1 MSKTF
6 YTNVR
11 RVGNSILVR
20 GYENSMPVD
29 KEVKYQPHLFLPAQG
44 KETEY
49 RTFKTKYPV
58 VKKTFDSIKAFQE
71 YAESYSNVP
80 NFKIYGCSDILR
92 QFLNDYYVGEIDW
105 SFDLTKVW
113 YFDIETKSERRK
125 YQKSHPILA
134 RKVGEEKSFQTNI
147 KDVEKSIGIEVWD
160 EDKDVWVALKD
171 SCYDEHIGGFQTAAK
186 AEAEMLLITMFEK
199 SEKTMHVW
207 SMRPVSPSNPIY
219 EKFQK
224 CDVRVFDDESKFLSD
239 FCMFMRTVRIDVL
252 TGWNSESFDIPY
264 IVNRI
269 SNVLGESFMK
279 LISPW
284 KIIKPRTVKP
294 DNFDP
299 FTTYDIGGITHL
311 DALDLYKKFNPGSQ
325 ESFTL
330 DHIAF
335 MELGERKVDIP
346 VDSFKESYS
355 PEHWETFVLYCCVDT
370 YLVYKIDQ
378 KMQHTMLAMQL
389 AFLAKCA
396 FADVISAMRLWESI
410 IYGHF
415 IEQNI
420 VEEFVK
426 PKNHKENIVGA
437 FVLEP
442 VPGKYGHTFSIDAE
456 QLYPSMMMQHNI
468 SPETVLR
475 VIEGVSIESILRG
488 EFPQDFNP
496 ETECLSA
503 NGLVTTKSVRG
514 FIPELVDLMGKR
526 RKVTKKKMLELKS
539 EQELIK
545 AELKTLGV
553 VIDE

>member
-1 MSKTF
+1 
-6 YTNVR
+6 
-11 RVGNSILVR
+11 
-20 GYENSMPVD
+20 
-29 KEVKYQPHLFLPAQG
+29 
-44 KETEY
+44 
-49 RTFKTKYPV
+49 
-58 VKKTFDSIKAFQE
+58 
-71 YAESYSNVP
+71 
-80 NFKIYGCSDILR
+80 
-92 QFLNDYYVGEIDW
+92 
-105 SFDLTKVW
+105 
-113 YFDIETKSERRK
+113 
-125 YQKSHPILA
+125 
-134 RKVGEEKSFQTNI
+134 
-147 KDVEKSIGIEVWD
+147 
-160 EDKDVWVALKD
+160 
-171 SCYDEHIGGFQTAAK
+171 
-186 AEAEMLLITMFEK
+186 
-199 SEKTMHVW
+199 
-207 SMRPVSPSNPIY
+207 
-219 EKFQK
+219 
-224 CDVRVFDDESKFLSD
+224 
-239 FCMFMRTVRIDVL
+239 
-252 TGWNSESFDIPY
+252 
-264 IVNRI
+264 
-269 SNVLGESFMK
+269 
-279 LISPW
+279 
-284 KIIKPRTVKP
+284 
-294 DNFDP
+294 
-299 FTTYDIGGITHL
+299 
-311 DALDLYKKFNPGSQ
+311 
-325 ESFTL
+325 
-330 DHIAF
+330 
-335 MELGERKVDIP
+335 
-346 VDSFKESYS
+346 
-355 PEHWETFVLYCCVDT
+355 VDT